1 MVVTVQF
8 MLGAW
13 SSRNWLQIVKAATK
27 SGLEGLQWRG
37 RSDGNRKMIPVWC
50 SAREG
55 VERIKEVG
63 GLSVPDAGTV
73 LFLPLNLSDEDF
85 PPVLLRIFLQYSW
98 GFPPV
103 LLRIFLQCSWGFPP
117 VLLRIFLQCSWG
129 FCSNATEDFPPV
141 LMRISLQCSCYSK
154 TTKVVTSVSQLLLM
168 RHWKMSVSGRR
179 ELWHNCDPQLLL
191 EQIFSRGKSNQSLWN
206 EFTDKS
212 L

>member
-103 LLRIFLQCSWGFPP
+103 LLRIFLQCSWGFSSSAPEDFAP
-117 VLLRIFLQCSWG
+117 MLLRIFLQCSWG
-129 FCSNATEDFPPV
+129 FPSSAPATAKLPK
-141 LMRISLQCSCYSK
+141 LWLACHSC
-154 TTKVVTSVSQLLLM
+154 
-168 RHWKMSVSGRR
+168 
-179 ELWHNCDPQLLL
+179 C
-191 EQIFSRGKSNQSLWN
+191 
-206 EFTDKS
+206 
-212 L
+212 